1 MLVQTIL
8 SQHES
13 QPIPSRRIIN
23 FLQFFLN
30 LSPGR
35 FVYFTRMQKLP
46 NNAKAVL
53 GAVTLAL
60 LSFAS
65 AKAGVLGLQPQRPG
79 NTSLRSSA
87 LHGHAALTRLPVTA
101 FKAGLV
107 KNRRP
112 ANNLVAYNAIAP
124 FLPRLDF
131 AGAASAAAPSV
142 SRQSRRCSASPRA
155 PPIS

>member
-1 MLVQTIL
+1 
-8 SQHES
+8 
-13 QPIPSRRIIN
+13 
-23 FLQFFLN
+23 
-30 LSPGR
+30 
-35 FVYFTRMQKLP
+35 MQKLP

-65 AKAGVLGLQPQRPG
+65 AKAGALGLQPQQTG

-87 LHGHAALTRLPVTA
+87 LHGHVALTRLPVPA

-107 KNRRP
+107 ENSRP
-112 ANNLVAYNAIAP
+112 ANHSVACNAIAP
-124 FLPRLDF
+124 LLHRLDF
-131 AGAASAAAPSV
+131 AGAASATAPSA
-142 SRQSRRCSASPRA
+142 SGQSRRGSASPRA